1 MERKRIN
8 EKTMKVISFHAK
20 CLLREWLY
28 TLVPDPEEVPLNKV
42 KSYLSPDTHYWAGG
56 RVVLSGYSYKWTTK
70 GLKKLY
76 REEPAKHI
84 SEWRTEDIERI
95 HRATR

>member
-20 CLLREWLY
+20 GLLRDWLY
-28 TLVPDPEEVPLNKV
+28 TLVADAEEIPLKKV
-42 KSYLSPDTHYWAGG
+42 KSYLSPDQHYFVGG
-56 RVVLSGYSYKWTTK
+56 KIILSGYSYKWTTK

-76 REEPAKHI
+76 REQPTKPI
-84 SEWRTEDIERI
+84 REWRFEDIERI
-95 HRATR
+95 HRATN